1 MYNRMAR
8 LVVMS
13 LVVLFGLLES
23 FSVGQITFS
32 KLLILDPKS
41 IPVKINTK

>member
-1 MYNRMAR
+1 MYNIMAR
-8 LVVMS
+8 LVMS

-32 KLLILDPKS
+32 KLLILDPKAFL
-41 IPVKINTK
+41 